1 MREGRVPIVTKVA
14 KDCKPHTCE
23 GKESTNS
30 HEDGNLPKI
39 KRKEKRRMKKFNL
52 KNIMLKAWMLFRRKK
67 DLTFAECLHRA
78 WLSAKA
84 EEINEKRVEEAK
96 RAAGVTE
103 ETATWST
110 WKALGYEVIHGSKAL
125 FGCDLIWGSKGD
137 GQIYKARFFGK
148 SQVQAIG

>member
-1 MREGRVPIVTKVA
+1 
-14 KDCKPHTCE
+14 
-23 GKESTNS
+23 
-30 HEDGNLPKI
+30 
-39 KRKEKRRMKKFNL
+39 MKKFNL
-52 KNIMLKAWMLFRRKK
+52 KNIMLKAWMLFRRKE

-84 EEINEKRVEEAK
+84 EEINEKRVEDAK
-96 RAAGVTE
+96 RVAGVTE
-103 ETATWST
+103 ETATWSA

-125 FGCDLIWGSKGD
+125 FGCDLIWGSRGD